1 MREMQSTLKS
11 LKSLQSEERKRDH
24 KALPE
29 TEKVF
34 QSSDSD

>member
-1 MREMQSTLKS
+1 MREVQSTLRC
-11 LKSLQSEERKRDH
+11 LKALQSEERKREH

-29 TEKVF
+29 QEEVF